1 MSTPATAVHPPAPH
15 GTTVPV
21 PTPTAVAPS
30 LAAVAGTY
38 VEAGATEV
46 ARRMRQ
52 AGVASFERG
61 FGDLQGWRA
70 ASVAQRRQVRTEVA
84 SFVGHAVIA
93 CAFNH
98 GKCT

>member
-52 AGVASFERG
+52 AGVASVLHLRSETPPEP
-61 FGDLQGWRA
+61 
-70 ASVAQRRQVRTEVA
+70 RRHRL
-84 SFVGHAVIA
+84 
-93 CAFNH
+93 
-98 GKCT
+98 